1 MQFYQRVDTSKLPHV
16 PTILAQYSTEDL
28 LAALTAR
35 YGPDNLPRARVLP
48 PAERAAEAKMQARAL
63 KAWAISGPWR
73 ATTTPGPRRQP
84 R

>member
-48 PAERAAEAKMQARAL
+48 PAERAALDSLRKPPSRLLTVSAL
-63 KAWAISGPWR
+63 SLYM
-73 ATTTPGPRRQP
+73 
-84 R
+84 